1 MVAMPDTLS
10 RVPYHPGDSL
20 AGAIE
25 DRGTTR
31 YELSKRTGI
40 SQTAIGEIIAG
51 KRGITAQNALL
62 IARFFGT
69 SPRFWMDLQT
79 AYDLDVARAKLGAR
93 LARVEPLAASG
104 EGEGS

>member
-1 MVAMPDTLS
+1 MVAMPETLT

-25 DRGTTR
+25 DRKTTR

-51 KRGITAQNALL
+51 KRGITARNALL

-69 SPRFWMDLQT
+69 SVEFWMGLQT
-79 AYDLDVARAKLGAR
+79 DYDLDVARAKLGAR
-93 LARVEPLAASG
+93 LEKVEPLPLADEDA
-104 EGEGS
+104 